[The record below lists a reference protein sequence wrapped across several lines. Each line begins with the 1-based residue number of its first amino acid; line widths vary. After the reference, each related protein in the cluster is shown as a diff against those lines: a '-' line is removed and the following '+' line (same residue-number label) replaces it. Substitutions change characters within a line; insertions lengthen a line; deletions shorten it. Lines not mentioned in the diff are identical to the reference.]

1 MLTPAPRDISSK
13 SQEKQK
19 IQKIFAQYTPIY
31 FVYFLLARLNRKL
44 QIKFVISISRE
55 KMYFIKL
62 KLNLLSRDLFVRI
75 VEQLY
80 LKFCKYNIVWK
91 VCTRFIV
98 CSSDPHYNGTSFI
111 TLEILSGKLSL
122 YLRHKFEHERV

>member
-1 MLTPAPRDISSK
+1 
-13 SQEKQK
+13 
-19 IQKIFAQYTPIY
+19 
-31 FVYFLLARLNRKL
+31 
-44 QIKFVISISRE
+44 
-55 KMYFIKL
+55 MYFIKL

>member
-1 MLTPAPRDISSK
+1 MTLVQNRKKNRKYRK
-13 SQEKQK
+13 SLLS
-19 IQKIFAQYTPIY
+19 IRLFI

-111 TLEILSGKLSL
+111 TLGILSGKLSL